1 MQKVTETGEPG
12 EDFSYLSGWTRAV
25 WVTLVM
31 KTVSAEI
38 MQREWENKKG
48 AERLNWTA
56 KEIQGDLIWLSIAL
70 RRWERTG
77 KKATAV
83 AKQRARAK
91 VTDDVVLGLPSR
103 SCSSRSEAVRS
114 ILSSQQVR
122 TLLSIAQAEVTVAF
136 VGLTATRS
144 SALTASPSATGF
156 PASDFS
162 WCWELLCM
170 AQMVCLLLSSFV
182 WLDLNLVW
190 LLAKK
195 ITHLVSNYLLWIQT
209 AKLWNT
215 EETKTCY

>member
-25 WVTLVM
+25 WVTSVM

-103 SCSSRSEAVRS
+103 SCSSRSEAVSRWGPCS
-114 ILSSQQVR
+114 
-122 TLLSIAQAEVTVAF
+122 
-136 VGLTATRS
+136 
-144 SALTASPSATGF
+144 ASPRLRLPWPLWGWRPRGAVPWQRVLQPPGF
-156 PASDFS
+156 QPQTFPGAGNFS
-162 WCWELLCM
+162 
-170 AQMVCLLLSSFV
+170 V
-182 WLDLNLVW
+182 WHRWSVFF
-190 LLAKK
+190 
-195 ITHLVSNYLLWIQT
+195 
-209 AKLWNT
+209 
-215 EETKTCY
+215 